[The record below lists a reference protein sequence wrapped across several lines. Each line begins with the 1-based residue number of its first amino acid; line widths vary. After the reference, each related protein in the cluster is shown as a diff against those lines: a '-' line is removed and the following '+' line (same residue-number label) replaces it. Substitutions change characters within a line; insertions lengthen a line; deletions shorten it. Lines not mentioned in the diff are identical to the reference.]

1 MTSGVSIDHQNGCYV
16 MTAKLN
22 KTMLLGAL
30 LATTLLA
37 APAYALDDESVE
49 AAVGGGLG
57 GAIGAVIG
65 NELGGES
72 GAILG
77 GALGAAGGAAL
88 TVDGDGWDGDGW
100 NGNHRGRSGWGRNHC
115 PPGHAKKGWC

>member
-1 MTSGVSIDHQNGCYV
+1 APHVSGANPMKDEEHPMTVK
-16 MTAKLN
+16 MTGTA
-22 KTMLLGAL
+22 LLGGL
-30 LATTLLA
+30 LATALLA

-57 GAIGAVIG
+57 GAVGAVIG
-65 NELGGES
+65 NEIGGES

-88 TVDGDGWDGDGW
+88 TVDGDGWDGG
-100 NGNHRGRSGWGRNHC
+100 HRGPGWGRDHC